1 MAGVRPGQAP
11 TTASQ
16 DPELFACRGS
26 CTCVPE
32 RFETSQGLLGCPVVA
47 SEIGRFDALLDEHHW
62 LGRGLVGET
71 LRHVA
76 VIDDEWIGLVG
87 YGSPALT
94 CSARDRW
101 IGWSPAVRYRR
112 LRFVANNQR
121 FCILPA
127 GRYPNVASA
136 VLGASLRR
144 LAADWEVAWG
154 HRVVLVETF
163 TDPQIHPGTC
173 YQATNFKVIGET
185 SGWRR
190 NKGSF
195 VHHGRIKH
203 VWVHPLHRVA
213 ASILSSTFDHPII
226 AANPRRSPV
235 IDCNT
240 LDFDSDIGLLAR
252 LSELP
257 EHRMARG
264 IRHSTASVIAVAV
277 VAVLSGARSFTAIGE
292 VAGELPQEVPGSG
305 RSSIRS
311 ASAMSPHR
319 SRPSGVTSRRST
331 PMHSTESSA
340 RGSKA
345 SRATETRTTG
355 WSASRWTARRCVVHD
370 RTMTS
375 GPSSSPGCCMRP
387 VRSSHR
393 PRSTERPTRS
403 KRCGRCSTDGSPWP
417 APWSPLTRCT
427 HNGTTRT
434 SSSTNEVVT
443 TCLG

>member
-1 MAGVRPGQAP
+1 
-11 TTASQ
+11 
-16 DPELFACRGS
+16 
-26 CTCVPE
+26 VPE
-32 RFETSQGLLGCPVVA
+32 RFETSQGLLVRPVVA

-252 LSELP
+252 LFELP

-292 VAGELPQEVPGSG
+292 VAGELPQEVLARLGAKFHPIRKRYVAPSEPTIRRHLQAVDADALDRVVGSWLEGEPGHG
-305 RSSIRS
+305 NKDDRLVGIAVDGKALRG
-311 ASAMSPHR
+311 ARQDDDKRTFLFAGMLHET
-319 SRPSGVTSRRST
+319 GAVIAQ
-331 PMHSTESSA
+331 TEVD
-340 RGSKA
+340 GKTNEIKA
-345 SRATETRTTG
+345 
-355 WSASRWTARRCVVHD
+355 
-370 RTMTS
+370 
-375 GPSSSPGCCMRP
+375 MRP
-387 VRSSHR
+387 LFDRRESL
-393 PRSTERPTRS
+393 
-403 KRCGRCSTDGSPWP
+403 
-417 APWSPLTRCT
+417 A
-427 HNGTTRT
+427 GT
-434 SSSTNEVVT
+434 VVT
-443 TCLG
+443 ADAMHAQRDHADFIVDERGGDYLLGVKSNQPKLADALDALDALPGGSFSP